1 MKFSRTIIQ
10 KNCNFIFY
18 RSQLKIDDLG
28 FHNYSA
34 YFNNLLYLE
43 EHQMKKDI
51 AQYTMQ
57 SVKMRKEARTGLAV
71 LEVGA

>member
-1 MKFSRTIIQ
+1 MIIQ
-10 KNCNFIFY
+10 KYCNFYSY
-18 RSQLKIDDLG
+18 RSQLKIDDLD

-43 EHQMKKDI
+43 EHQMKRDI